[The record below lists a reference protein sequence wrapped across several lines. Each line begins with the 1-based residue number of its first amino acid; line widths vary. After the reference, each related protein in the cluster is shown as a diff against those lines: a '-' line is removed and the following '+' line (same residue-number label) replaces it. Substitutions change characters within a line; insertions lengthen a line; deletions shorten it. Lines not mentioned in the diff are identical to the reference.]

1 MVFKGIIYL
10 DSLLSSDSEFELN
23 KIRRHGPNPNRG
35 PLIKPGPTP
44 KKLKY
49 TEKSILV
56 FWDKVND

>member
-44 KKLKY
+44 KNSNIQKK
-49 TEKSILV
+49 V
-56 FWDKVND
+56 F